1 MKVTR
6 WFGAAPLRYIVVEWC
21 ELMQQRYEFCN
32 CRRVNIFNLC
42 IQRITPRLQRIILI
56 DPCRVLFFIGHL
68 FVPGLKTRQQAL
80 KAVGLSS
87 FRASVDTTLP
97 RTTICTSQIECA
109 GQCHLRANRVAQKM
123 RWLGIDGLL
132 DRKNIITAQ
141 LCCLDKLKMRLEQ
154 FTIFFMYGHITHYKL
169 IVPYHK
175 RPQRGTPS
183 KKGSHTIYDSKPVA
197 VEDIINEQNS
207 EWTKN

>member
-109 GQCHLRANRVAQKM
+109 GQCHLRANRVAQK
-123 RWLGIDGLL
+123 
-132 DRKNIITAQ
+132 TVS
-141 LCCLDKLKMRLEQ
+141 
-154 FTIFFMYGHITHYKL
+154 YTHLTLPTKR
-169 IVPYHK
+169 IV
-175 RPQRGTPS
+175 
-183 KKGSHTIYDSKPVA
+183 
-197 VEDIINEQNS
+197 
-207 EWTKN
+207 